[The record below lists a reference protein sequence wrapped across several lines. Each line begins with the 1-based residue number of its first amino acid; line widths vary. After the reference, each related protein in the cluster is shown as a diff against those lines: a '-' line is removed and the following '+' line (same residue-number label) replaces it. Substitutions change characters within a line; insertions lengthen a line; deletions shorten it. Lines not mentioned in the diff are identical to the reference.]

1 MQILV
6 YILYVVAALGVVLFV
21 LLQTPKQSGL
31 SSGMGGGSDLFGG
44 KGVEGGLIRMT
55 SIFGG
60 LFMVL
65 ALVLNFIAR

>member
-1 MQILV
+1 METLV
-6 YILYVVAALGVVLFV
+6 YILYVVAAIGVVLFV

-44 KGVEGGLIRMT
+44 KGMEGGLIRMT

-60 LFMVL
+60 FFLVL
-65 ALVLNFIAR
+65 ALVLNFLSK

>member
-6 YILYVVAALGVVLFV
+6 YIIYAIAALGVVLFV

-55 SIFGG
+55 SICGG
-60 LFMVL
+60 LFVVL
-65 ALVLNFIAR
+65 AIVLNFLA